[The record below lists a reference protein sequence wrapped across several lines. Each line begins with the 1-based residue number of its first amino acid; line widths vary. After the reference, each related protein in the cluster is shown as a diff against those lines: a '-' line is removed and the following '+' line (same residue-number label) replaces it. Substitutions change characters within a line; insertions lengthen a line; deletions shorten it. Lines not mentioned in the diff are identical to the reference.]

1 MSSKYDA
8 SEERRTG
15 TSESRY
21 VRKRKIP
28 KFSAGSAELIW
39 ATTGGGAFSNIDH
52 LLEIG
57 EGMRDRQKHQDD
69 AKKTKLKGLVR

>member
-1 MSSKYDA
+1 MPVKKDGLGLLNLGMSENEKYP
-8 SEERRTG
+8 SSQR
-15 TSESRY
+15 
-21 VRKRKIP
+21 
-28 KFSAGSAELIW
+28 GSAELIW